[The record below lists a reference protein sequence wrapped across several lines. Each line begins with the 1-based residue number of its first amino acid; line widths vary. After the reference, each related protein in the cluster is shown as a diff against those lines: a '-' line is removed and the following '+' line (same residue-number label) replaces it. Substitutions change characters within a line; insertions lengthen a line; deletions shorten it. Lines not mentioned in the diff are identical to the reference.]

1 MPKRRKVSNLLGLQL
16 LALLL
21 EKSMH
26 PYEMAALLRE
36 RGKEYDLKINW
47 GSLYTVVQN
56 LEKHEFIEAAET
68 AREGRRPER
77 TVYRITEAGREELID
92 WLREMI
98 GTPEQEYPRLR
109 TALSVL
115 GVLPPDEAIALLR
128 QRLTILDA
136 DNAGQE
142 AALKRIENDVL
153 RAFLIEAEYYLAIRK
168 AEADWLRG
176 LIAELVA
183 GTMPGMD
190 LWRDLHA
197 SGRFD
202 ANAVDDAGLDK
213 PGLDKPGLDT
223 PGRPRS
229 KRRPREGGA
238 RT

>member
-1 MPKRRKVSNLLGLQL
+1 MAKRRKVNNLLGLQL
-16 LALLL
+16 LALLV
-21 EKSMH
+21 EKPMH
-26 PYEMAALLRE
+26 PYEMASTLRE

-77 TVYRITEAGREELID
+77 TVYRITGTGRAELND
-92 WLREMI
+92 WLRELI
-98 GTPEQEYPRLR
+98 AYPEREYPTLR

-115 GVLPPDEAIALLR
+115 GILPPDQAIALLQ
-128 QRLTILDA
+128 QRLSVLDA
-136 DNAGQE
+136 ENVGQE
-142 AALKRIENDVL
+142 AALKQLEKDVV

-190 LWRDLHA
+190 IWHDLHA
-197 SGRFD
+197 SGQ
-202 ANAVDDAGLDK
+202 L
-213 PGLDKPGLDT
+213 
-223 PGRPRS
+223 
-229 KRRPREGGA
+229 EGGDDN
-238 RT
+238 R